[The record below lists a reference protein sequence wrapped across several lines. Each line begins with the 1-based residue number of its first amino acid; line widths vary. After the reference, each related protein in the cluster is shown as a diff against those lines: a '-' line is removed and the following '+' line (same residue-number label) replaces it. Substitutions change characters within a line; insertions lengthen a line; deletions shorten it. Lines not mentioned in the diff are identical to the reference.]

1 MISEWPKRNI
11 KPPVRYGFKDL
22 ASYCLVI
29 NSGDPSTFQEAI
41 DSFERDKWME
51 AMVEEM
57 ESLNK
62 NKTWELS
69 ELPKGKKS
77 IGCKWVFKK
86 KEAVSEK
93 EGERFKA
100 RLVAKGYSQRY
111 GIDYD
116 EVFSPVVRHTSIKV
130 VLALVA
136 LQDLELEQLDVK
148 TTFLHGNLEEEI
160 FMEQPEGFKKPG
172 TENLVCRLKKSL
184 YGLK

>member
-29 NSGDPSTFQEAI
+29 NSRDPSTFQEAI
-41 DSFERDKWME
+41 DRFERDKWME

-69 ELPKGKKS
+69 ELPKGKKL

-86 KEAVSEK
+86 KETILEK
-93 EGERFKA
+93 EIGRASCRER
-100 RLVAKGYSQRY
+100 VW
-111 GIDYD
+111 
-116 EVFSPVVRHTSIKV
+116 
-130 VLALVA
+130 
-136 LQDLELEQLDVK
+136 
-148 TTFLHGNLEEEI
+148 
-160 FMEQPEGFKKPG
+160 
-172 TENLVCRLKKSL
+172 
-184 YGLK
+184 